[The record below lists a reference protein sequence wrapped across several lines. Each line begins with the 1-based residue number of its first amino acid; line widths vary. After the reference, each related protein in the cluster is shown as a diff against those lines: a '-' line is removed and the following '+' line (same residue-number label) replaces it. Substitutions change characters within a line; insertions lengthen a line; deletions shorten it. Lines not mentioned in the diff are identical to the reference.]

1 MTICIIG
8 AGAAGLILLLLLQAS
23 AQDITIID
31 PHFDGGDLCRRWGS
45 VVSNTRWE
53 QALQALE
60 RYGPIP
66 AWARQLSL
74 QEPTPLATLGRLVR
88 EMAAPALRASRQ
100 IQASVTTASYTD
112 GSWILQTSTGD
123 IVQATVL
130 CLTTGSDPKS
140 LHLPIPSIPLD
151 IALDPQRVR
160 TYIQLTDSVLVFGL
174 SHSGTLVLR
183 NCLEAGAKE
192 VIGVYRGAKPF
203 LFARD
208 GEYDGLKLD
217 AAAAA
222 DGFVTSPPKALKLAR
237 CDDMSCLLAATRKA
251 DWVVYAIG
259 FEARGSV
266 SFTVNNESKRGPF
279 TYDGATGQLRD
290 LPAAYGFG
298 LAYPSQAPD
307 GVHWDVGI
315 TPFVDHINR
324 QIPAI
329 LSLK

>member
-1 MTICIIG
+1 
-8 AGAAGLILLLLLQAS
+8 
-23 AQDITIID
+23 
-31 PHFDGGDLCRRWGS
+31 
-45 VVSNTRWE
+45 
-53 QALQALE
+53 
-60 RYGPIP
+60 
-66 AWARQLSL
+66 
-74 QEPTPLATLGRLVR
+74 
-88 EMAAPALRASRQ
+88 
-100 IQASVTTASYTD
+100 VTAASYTD
-112 GSWILQTSTGD
+112 GAWTVQTSKGD
-123 IVQATVL
+123 IVRASVL
-130 CLTTGSDPKS
+130 CITAGSEPKS

-151 IALDPQRVR
+151 IALDPQRVKS
-160 TYIQLTDSVLVFGL
+160 YIQPTDSILVFGL

-222 DGFVTSPPKALKLAR
+222 DCFLSSPQPALNLAR
-237 CDDMSCLLAATRKA
+237 CDDMCCLLAATRKA

-259 FEARGSV
+259 FEARTSFQV
-266 SFTVNNESKRGPF
+266 SINGELKVGPF
-279 TYDGATGQLRD
+279 DYDGTTGQLRG

-307 GVHWDVGI
+307 GAHWDVGI
-315 TPFVDHINR
+315 APFVEHISR

-329 LSLK
+329 LSFK